1 MHAIRLPHTQGKA
14 SITFEEHIKL
24 TQYQVDMI
32 LYAYMDPVCVQAC
45 QSTGANYGIGSLSTV
60 SCNTSETDP
69 STNKWNIILSYTGGA
84 DTRQS
89 QFTFMYS
96 PSDATPEMTFDKEQP
111 ELHYV
116 SSTLRR
122 IHTYT

>member
-1 MHAIRLPHTQGKA
+1 MR
-14 SITFEEHIKL
+14 
-24 TQYQVDMI
+24 

-45 QSTGANYGIGSLSTV
+45 QSTGANYGIGSLNTV
-60 SCNTSETDP
+60 SCNTSEIDP
-69 STNKWNIILSYTGGA
+69 TKNKWNIILSYTGGA

-116 SSTLRR
+116 SFTPRR